1 MSSYSKLPFG
11 IIPRYKDL
19 ISNSTLIDDNSLY
32 YTDLETQNNKKIDQ
46 LSTYYYNPDNLDLS
60 ELNEY
65 KKVLIVK
72 DINNKSSRFQSNDP
86 ELRIK
91 NNIENKTDS
100 IQSILFELAPGHKLI
115 TDSSTLDCSQYINR
129 LTQCNSEK
137 TTINNNLTQCNS
149 EKTTINN
156 NLTQCNSEK
165 TTINNNLTQCNS
177 EKITINNNLTQCNSE
192 KITMINNF
200 NEEKVKL
207 ISEIERYIK
216 NNTTKDELIKLL
228 ENEKLKIKES
238 KTIVKVEEDEKQKY
252 ISIGLGILSF
262 LLIVFIIY
270 YIFLRKNKKYK

>member
-72 DINNKSSRFQSNDP
+72 DINNKSSRFQSNNP

-91 NNIENKTDS
+91 NTIENKTDG

-115 TDSSTLDCSQYINR
+115 CNSNTLDCSQYINQ

-149 EKTTINN
+149 EKTT
-156 NLTQCNSEK
+156 
-165 TTINNNLTQCNS
+165 
-177 EKITINNNLTQCNSE
+177 
-192 KITMINNF
+192 MINNF

-207 ISEIERYIK
+207 ISEIETYIK